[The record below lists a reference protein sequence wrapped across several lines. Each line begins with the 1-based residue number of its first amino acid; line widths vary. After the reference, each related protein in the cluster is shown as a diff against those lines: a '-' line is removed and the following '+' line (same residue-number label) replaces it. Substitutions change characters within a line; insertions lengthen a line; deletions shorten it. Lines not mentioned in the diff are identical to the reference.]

1 MITNERSRVWVKRL
15 PGILKILNSRPIKIT
30 GKEPT
35 KALGLKEV
43 QIKPP
48 EYKRPVFSSNPTIL
62 KRPVGLDK
70 NRLPPEVTVRYLL
83 KPGEDE
89 GGEKRRATD
98 PVWRLEIYY
107 LSRSVISSRQPVLYY
122 LLGDG
127 PKRGFVREELQVV
140 SEDTELP
147 SESVL

>member
-48 EYKRPVFSSNPTIL
+48 EYKRPVFSSNPTGL

-98 PVWRLEIYY
+98 PVWRLEI
-107 LSRSVISSRQPVLYY
+107 
-122 LLGDG
+122 
-127 PKRGFVREELQVV
+127 
-140 SEDTELP
+140 
-147 SESVL
+147 